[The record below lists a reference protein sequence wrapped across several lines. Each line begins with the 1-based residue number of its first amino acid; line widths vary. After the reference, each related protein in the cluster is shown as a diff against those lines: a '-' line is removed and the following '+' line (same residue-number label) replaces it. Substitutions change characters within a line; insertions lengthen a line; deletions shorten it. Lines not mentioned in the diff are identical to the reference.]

1 IWDNSVAGMDNRT
14 VVTLGFS
21 SLDFARAAAAN
32 FPHDFVT
39 LVDPIRGTYGLLTK
53 RRSTALIDDVFA
65 AVEDRLKVTSTF
77 SLVAGLRVEHLAL
90 DRTATN
96 VTGASM
102 PGFPFSKTW
111 EPATGRFGFTWEAIP
126 RMTFYGQ
133 YATAADLAAD

>member
-1 IWDNSVAGMDNRT
+1 MLAT

-102 PGFPFSKTW
+102 PRLPLLQDLGACDWSLRLYLRGHP
-111 EPATGRFGFTWEAIP
+111 EDDVLRPVRHRRRP
-126 RMTFYGQ
+126 RRR
-133 YATAADLAAD
+133 